1 MKKIVLI
8 LAFAFLISLVWTFEY
23 NSILSVSE
31 DALSVA
37 SKDSTLYVASLNGIS
52 IYNYSNETLELVNVI
67 NHDYSYLYNRV
78 YSSGNYLIHYNTD
91 YHDIMLYDI
100 TNSENPLEISAL
112 DFDTIYDCIVV
123 DTHLLIRADG
133 NNVYVYDTLNFATPP
148 TQILSS
154 ALKTEVVGNRLFALR
169 FYSESNSFVLEDYS
183 MSLPTEVDLIDS
195 YEINDTGAFPVM
207 AIQNE
212 RIFVREKDY
221 LYVFAYSNE
230 LELLQTIGPLPP
242 LDNDE
247 YNISTIGN
255 SSTLISADGYYWDIS
270 DVNNIVQY
278 QNWCN
283 SNQYYYRSKP
293 TIIGDYYIKP
303 NGEYGLVIVDMS
315 DNENAQIIY
324 DMNSYYNSV
333 GIDIVGNTLLDVAY
347 PKLKMYDLSGQENMQ
362 FFPEGDNRDWNTRFK
377 KYLATE
383 NKLLLATD
391 ENLTILNT
399 ENGVANPE
407 FSSSIDLGS
416 IGKIATYDDYFYNI
430 DGESL
435 QMQITDISQPESPEI
450 LSSVNVN
457 EIIYAPIS
465 SYVIDHYLLLVN
477 EYLRVSIYDLSNP
490 IEPDYL
496 SSFSCNTLQ
505 GTQHTANYAKFQVK
519 DSILYASF
527 INYYAVNHAY
537 LPDIFIYDIADIENW
552 TLLNTIT
559 SDVIYSND
567 IEVVGDYLYS
577 VSNRGQTQIK
587 MYQLDGLGNYSQV
600 ASYTANLCTPSQ
612 FTDFDVHNNKLYLS
626 RQSLLICYDIIY
638 YTEND
643 SYEIVPSNEIN
654 SFNYPN
660 PFNPETTISYDITK
674 KGNVTVDIYNL
685 KGQKVKSL
693 LSEKQ
698 EAGMHNVVWYGDNDF
713 GKKVSSG
720 TYLYRVK
727 NGEEEV
733 VKKMLLMK

>member
-1 MKKIVLI
+1 MKKVVLI

-37 SKDSTLYVASLNGIS
+37 SKDSTLYVASLNGVS

-100 TNSENPLEISAL
+100 INSENPLEISAL
-112 DFDTIYDCIVV
+112 NFDIIYDCQLINNYLIVKS
-123 DTHLLIRADG
+123 DSI
-133 NNVYVYDTLNFATPP
+133 YVYNTMDFNLPP
-148 TQILSS
+148 SQILTSTVQF
-154 ALKTEVVGNRLFALR
+154 KVVENRLFALKS
-169 FYSESNSFVLEDYS
+169 YSESNSFVLEDYS

-195 YEINDTGAFPVM
+195 YEINDTGAFAVM

-221 LYVFAYSNE
+221 LYVFVYSNG
-230 LELLQTIGPLPP
+230 LELMETFGPLPP

-278 QNWCN
+278 QSWRDDH
-283 SNQYYYRSKP
+283 YYYRSKP
-293 TIIGDYYIKP
+293 TMIGDYYIKP
-303 NGEYGLVIVDMS
+303 NKEYGLVIVDFS
-315 DNENAQIIY
+315 DIDNPEILYNL
-324 DMNSYYNSV
+324 NSYQNYV
-333 GIDIVGNTLLDVAY
+333 GIEIIENTLLDVAY
-347 PKLKMYDLSGQENMQ
+347 PKLKMFDLSDSDNIQEIPADN
-362 FFPEGDNRDWNTRFK
+362 NRDWNTRFK

-383 NKLLLATD
+383 DKLLLATD

-435 QMQITDISQPESPEI
+435 QMQITDISEPESPEI

-537 LPDIFIYDIADIENW
+537 LPDIFIYDITDIENW

-577 VSNRGQTQIK
+577 VSNRGTSQIK

-643 SYEIVPSNEIN
+643 SYEIVQSNEIN
-654 SFNYPN
+654 SYNYPN
-660 PFNPETTISYDITK
+660 PFNPETRISYDITK

-698 EAGMHNVVWYGDNDF
+698 EAGMHNVVWYGDNDS